1 MPTPHIAAAKGE
13 IAERILLPGD
23 PLRAKYIA
31 ENFLEGA
38 KEYTNIRNIL
48 GYTGTYKGHPISVQ
62 GTGMGMPS
70 ISIYVNELI
79 REYGCKTLIRIGSCG
94 ACHKDIH
101 IRDVLIAQA
110 TTTDSSMPR
119 NIFGASVNFAPVAD
133 FDLLRHAYQAAADK
147 GISVRVGNVM
157 SQDRFYDDEMDI
169 QKLASYGVLGLGDG
183 GCGTLPHCG
192 EVRRACARTLYGQRP
207 SRQRRAALHGGGAS
221 DLVQRDDRD
230 CTGGVHRLTEGGDSH
245 GWYQTRIHHCARQLR
260 HRE

>member
-13 IAERILLPGD
+13 VAERILLPGD

-94 ACHKDIH
+94 ACHKNIH

-119 NIFGASVNFAPVAD
+119 NIFGSAVNFAPVAN
-133 FDLLRHAYQAAADK
+133 FDLLRSAYQVAVDK
-147 GISVRVGNVM
+147 GIAVRVGNVM
-157 SQDRFYDDEMDI
+157 SQDRFYDDEIDFV
-169 QKLASYGVLGLGDG
+169 KLLSYGVLAAEME
-183 GCGTLPHCG
+183 T
-192 EVRRACARTLYGQRP
+192 
-207 SRQRRAALHGGGAS
+207 AALYLIAAKFGVQALGIFTVS
-221 DLVQRDDRD
+221 DHITCD
-230 CTGGVHRLTEGGDSH
+230 E
-245 GWYQTRIHHCARQLR
+245 ARATPEE
-260 HRE
+260 RERSFNDMIELALESILKE